1 VQLKQQWLLSRQVFR
16 AATATTMEH
25 STTLATTVTGGVLNP
40 MAGGA
45 PDILMSTFFKQNKLF
60 FVLFAKQK
68 NHEKNILKYHN
79 SVHIEH

>member
-1 VQLKQQWLLSRQVFR
+1 
-16 AATATTMEH
+16 
-25 STTLATTVTGGVLNP
+25 

-45 PDILMSTFFKQNKLF
+45 SDILMSAFFKQNKLF